1 MDTYTTSFEDV
12 RGGMICTQA
21 LLTTFTCANRNV
33 ILEGLEL
40 VVLLV
45 SVFRLNTGDLPTHIG
60 ITEPDIAR
68 PLRRA
73 LTSYQNMLKQMVAV
87 QAVTFTSNQVD

>member
-33 ILEGLEL
+33 ILEGLKL

-73 LTSYQNMLKQMVAV
+73 LTSCRNILKQIMVV
-87 QAVTFTSNQVD
+87 QTVIYTSNQVD